1 MGRMKNLA
9 LDLSE
14 MSYGAL
20 RAMLDMGGGL
30 TPYVLEELD
39 RRHASE
45 APDSDNTDG
54 REDHRPD

>member
-1 MGRMKNLA
+1 MKDLA

-30 TPYVLEELD
+30 TPYVLEELA

>member
-1 MGRMKNLA
+1 MGRMKELA

-20 RAMLDMGGGL
+20 RAMLDMGGAL

-39 RRHASE
+39 RRHADE
-45 APDSDNTDG
+45 KSDTRLADKC
-54 REDHRPD
+54 EDHRPG